1 MNRMMDA
8 YLGDDGILA
17 LADDDL
23 KPLEWVSTMNDG
35 DADDDNDCDDLGEV
49 YRWWC
54 NHSIILYWYINTF
67 VTWAIKIFRV

>member
-23 KPLEWVSTMNDG
+23 KPLE
-35 DADDDNDCDDLGEV
+35 
-49 YRWWC
+49 
-54 NHSIILYWYINTF
+54 
-67 VTWAIKIFRV
+67 

>member
-35 DADDDNDCDDLGEV
+35 DSDDDYDCDDRGDV
-49 YRWWC
+49 YR
-54 NHSIILYWYINTF
+54 
-67 VTWAIKIFRV
+67 

>member
-23 KPLEWVSTMNDG
+23 IPLEWVSTMSDG
-35 DADDDNDCDDLGEV
+35 DADNDNYYDD
-49 YRWWC
+49 W
-54 NHSIILYWYINTF
+54 
-67 VTWAIKIFRV
+67 

>member
-35 DADDDNDCDDLGEV
+35 DSDDDNDCDDRGIQM
-49 YRWWC
+49 
-54 NHSIILYWYINTF
+54 IIIVSYYILIYQYLRN
-67 VTWAIKIFRV
+67 RSDQDL

>member
-1 MNRMMDA
+1 MMDA

-35 DADDDNDCDDLGEV
+35 DSDDDNDCDDRGIQM
-49 YRWWC
+49 
-54 NHSIILYWYINTF
+54 IIIVSYYILIYQYLRN
-67 VTWAIKIFRV
+67 RSDQDL